1 MTANIVHLFLNPT
14 ANRGRANQCK
24 NRIIRILE
32 ESGISVITYVSQS
45 KKDLETNIFNCVE
58 KGATRIIVA
67 GGDGSIH
74 EAVNG
79 ILKSNNKVMLG
90 IVPIGTGN
98 DFAKSNNISLDWEYT
113 TKQLSQRIVE
123 KKMLRVIDIGKCNDR
138 FFINSVGCGFD
149 VKVALAANSIK
160 LPIGK
165 FIYLLAFIK
174 ALFKGTK
181 GPNLEIQSNEFSWKG
196 PVTFASINNSSWVGG
211 MFNIA
216 PMADNTDG
224 KLDVL
229 IAKPM
234 TRLQILLVV
243 PKILN
248 KTHNG
253 SKQIVHKSI
262 TSLSLNSKKNIY
274 CQLDGEIQPLQ
285 KRFEIQTVKKILT
298 LL

>member
-45 KKDLETNIFNCVE
+45 KKDLETNIFNRVE

-98 DFAKSNNISLDWEYT
+98 DFAKSNNISLDWEHT
-113 TKQLSQRIVE
+113 TKSLSQRIVE

-138 FFINSVGCGFD
+138 FFINSFGCGFD

-181 GPNLEIQSNEFSWKG
+181 GPDLEIQSNEFSWKG

-224 KLDVL
+224 MLDVL

-234 TRLQILLVV
+234 TRLEVVLMV
-243 PKILN
+243 PKFLN
-248 KTHNG
+248 KTHDG
-253 SKQIVHKSI
+253 SKQIIHKSI
-262 TSLSLNSKKNIY
+262 TYLSLNSKKNIY
-274 CQLDGEIQPLQ
+274 CQLDGEIQALQ